1 MRVIQEIYT
10 GQKFFFEKNGGQEST
25 LIHGELYLQRRHE
38 NNDVAEDKARNEGPR
53 RNANKMESQHIK
65 IEVIKKWIA

>member
-1 MRVIQEIYT
+1 MKNCIYKEDT
-10 GQKFFFEKNGGQEST
+10 K
-25 LIHGELYLQRRHE
+25 

-65 IEVIKKWIA
+65 IEVIKRWIA